1 MVHKNSRLEKYL
13 FVGAHPDDIELGAG
27 GTLAKA
33 LANGIECHS
42 AVLSDFK
49 NLSAKGQG
57 VTNSQVGEE
66 SIAAQLQL
74 GMKRKDIYFYS
85 FPVRNFEDSRQDILQ
100 VLIDNFQGNQYTRI
114 FIPNTLDIHQD
125 HKVVATEAIRAFKF
139 SSLFGYELPW
149 NNVDSNI
156 NFYNIL
162 EQSQVNLKVNSLK
175 LFISQKNRFYFA
187 EDKIMT
193 IMKFRGLQV
202 GAEAAE
208 AFEVI
213 RYVAT

>member
-1 MVHKNSRLEKYL
+1 MVHKNSGLEKYL

-42 AVLSDFK
+42 AVFSDFK

-100 VLIDNFQGNQYTRI
+100 VLIDNFQGNQYTHI

-149 NNVDSNI
+149 NNVHSNI

-193 IMKFRGLQV
+193 IMKFRGLQI